1 MSYVS
6 YIALNQLQT
15 RLVLPPVTRGLD
27 TLIKCSI
34 QRDDDLKDILQ
45 ANSGSLVVHSSCRKD
60 YTRGSSIKSYKRK
73 FKNGDD
79 TDDYDNIN
87 PTKLRSRVG
96 YPNFD
101 FKVDC
106 LFCTEPVKKV
116 ESTKTRITPRQV
128 KLRWNI

>member
-1 MSYVS
+1 MEVS
-6 YIALNQLQT
+6 VICKHCIESASDKVSLT
-15 RLVLPPVTRGLD
+15 TRGLE

-79 TDDYDNIN
+79 TDDHDNIN
-87 PTKLRSRVG
+87 TTKLRSRVG
-96 YPNFD
+96 YPKFD

-106 LFCTEPVKKV
+106 FFVLN
-116 ESTKTRITPRQV
+116 Q
-128 KLRWNI
+128 